1 MDNKK
6 TIVGLDIGTTKIGV
20 FIGDVDEN
28 YQVRVV
34 GIGTSP
40 SDGIKKG
47 TVANIDAIVKAVNKA
62 IEEAENMAGIDV
74 KEVFV
79 GIAGRHIRSIQGH
92 GILPI
97 ARSASEITQVE
108 VNRVIEQASM
118 IPMPADRQI
127 IEVIPREFTVDDQK
141 GIKEPVGMTGVRL
154 EADVHIV
161 TAHTGSV
168 QNIQKAVEKAGITTM
183 GIALESLASANAVLE
198 EAEKELGVVVVDI
211 GGGTTDIA
219 VYVNDS
225 IRYTASIDLGGESVT
240 NDIAICIRTPKE
252 RAEEIKKKYGTCRLT
267 NMIKDETVPVPGV
280 GGRSDNQT
288 SREFLCKVIRARM
301 AEIFQLVAKELQ
313 KTKLKDQVA
322 AGIVLTGGASMIE
335 GAAELAEEVFRMPIR
350 IGVPKQNGGL
360 AEAVATP
367 AHATGVGLLHYAARE
382 LQMAALSGKGKNRGV
397 GVTETLRNVW
407 AWLKNYI

>member
-1 MDNKK
+1 MDKNR

-20 FIGDVDEN
+20 FIGEVDDDF
-28 YQVRVV
+28 QVKVV

-40 SDGIKKG
+40 SDGLKKG
-47 TVANIDAIVKAVNKA
+47 TVANIDAIVRSVNKA

-74 KEVFV
+74 KEVYV

-92 GILPI
+92 GIQPI
-97 ARSASEITQVE
+97 ARSASEITHAD

-118 IPMPADRQI
+118 IPLPADRQI
-127 IEVIPREFTVDDQK
+127 IEVIPRDFTVDDQK
-141 GIKEPVGMTGVRL
+141 GIKDPVGMSGVRL

-168 QNIQKAVEKAGITTM
+168 QNIQKSVEKAGIQTM
-183 GIALESLASANAVLE
+183 GIALESLASAHAVLE
-198 EAEKELGVVVVDI
+198 AAERELGVAVVDI

-219 VYVNDS
+219 VFVDDS

-288 SREFLCKVIRARM
+288 SREFLAKVVRARM

-313 KTKLKDQVA
+313 KIKLKDQIG
-322 AGIVLTGGASMIE
+322 AGIVLTGGASMID
-335 GAAELAEEVFRMPIR
+335 GAAELAEEVFKMPVR

-367 AHATGVGLLHYAARE
+367 AHATGVGLLYYGARQ
-382 LQMAALSGKGKNRGV
+382 LKVAALEGKTRSRSAGV
-397 GVTETLRNVW
+397 GETLKSAW
-407 AWLKNYI
+407 AFIKNYI